1 MAVQKQPGEI
11 HRTVPQGG
19 RGRESGSSLPSS
31 RLRSRCA
38 ETCQRRE
45 QVCFSFFRMEKIFLF
60 FADDEQVCF
69 PQVACWRVDGD
80 LLAICDLSR
89 DFFGHGHRQVVSSHV
104 FSAPSKHKNGAPC
117 MNSSE
122 LHQALYRRRWIIGP
136 LMRQLNSSCTI
147 SFLDRFRKL
156 IFMRIHVRCLCPNRL
171 LFRRCVAPIAQ
182 ALVNLLLLP
191 VFGKFLNYVWFIFLL
206 GFSTGFVLFSSL
218 HFPLILSF
226 SSFPVCFYFFSSIIY
241 FYF

>member
-1 MAVQKQPGEI
+1 MRRDMSEAWAGLFFFFSDGKNISFFCGWWAGLFS
-11 HRTVPQGG
+11 T
-19 RGRESGSSLPSS
+19 SSLLT
-31 RLRSRCA
+31 R
-38 ETCQRRE
+38 
-45 QVCFSFFRMEKIFLF
+45 
-60 FADDEQVCF
+60 
-69 PQVACWRVDGD
+69 WRD

-136 LMRQLNSSCTI
+136 LMRQFNSSCTI
-147 SFLDRFRKL
+147 SFLDRFQKL